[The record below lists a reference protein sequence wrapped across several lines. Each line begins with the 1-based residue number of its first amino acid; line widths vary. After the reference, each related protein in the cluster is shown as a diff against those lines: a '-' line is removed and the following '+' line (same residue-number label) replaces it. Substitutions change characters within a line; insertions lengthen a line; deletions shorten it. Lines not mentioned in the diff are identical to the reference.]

1 MAAPS
6 LPRGIE
12 GPTRADFSSGAQ
24 TAQFVTVYTSPAE
37 AWVWQTSGRR
47 FLMELNAA
55 VGRQRRPIWGA
66 DAFATLR
73 DRLRAAGVDVS
84 QVSASQWDRE
94 TLRAALWYAYRNG
107 FAASNTSP
115 GNVWLPTTLVF
126 PPLGVVIDGSD
137 AAAPPPVRLTGSTPA
152 TTTGGPTAAQRQ
164 AARDLDAFVRRTP
177 SLRRDVRSA
186 DVETL
191 QRSMGSITADGK
203 YGTATRDRMRA
214 LGVSDPAP
222 VPAASTGGGGSTGGG
237 STTTTPRPPVT
248 PVQGALGGAS
258 TGAKALAV
266 LVGVGLVVGAAVLID
281 DADTKRRFDGAPAR
295 SQTPRVPPRPARPT
309 GRAPSAARVPYRRED
324 SARRSREMFG

>member
-6 LPRGIE
+6 LPAGVV

-55 VGRQRRPIWGA
+55 LGRQRRPIWGA

-126 PPLGVVIDGSD
+126 PPLGVVIDGDD
-137 AAAPPPVRLTGSTPA
+137 AQPPPPVQLRGSAPTSS
-152 TTTGGPTAAQRQ
+152 GPTAAQRQ

-186 DVETL
+186 DVERL
-191 QRSMGSITADGK
+191 QRAMGGITADGK

-222 VPAASTGGGGSTGGG
+222 VPAASTGGGTSTTT
-237 STTTTPRPPVT
+237 STTTPRPPVT

-258 TGAKALAV
+258 AGAKALAA

-281 DADTKRRFDGAPAR
+281 DADTKRRPDGAPAR
-295 SQTPRVPPRPARPT
+295 SQAPRVPPRPSRPT
-309 GRAPSAARVPYRRED
+309 GRAPSAARVPYGRED
-324 SARRSREMFG
+324 SARRAQRMFG